1 VLKNHRKSR
10 IHARWL
16 MTLNETL
23 NEREQTILQAVVQCY
38 ITTAEPVGSRTIV
51 KRYSLELSPA
61 TVRNVMSDLEELGYL
76 QQLHTSSGR
85 VPTDKGYR
93 YFVNYLMRVQEL
105 SLSERNRI
113 DHELSARL
121 RDADE
126 VLRQTSQLLALI
138 THQTGIV
145 KAPDERSVEVRHIEV
160 VEVASNRGAVLV
172 ADNYGR
178 VHTVMMPLDAPV
190 QTEDLVKL
198 NRFLNDHLRG
208 VLIGRIPSAIEDVM
222 RSLMDEQRRLA
233 EKALQVVSFLPRSRP
248 GQLYLEGTTQLFEQ
262 PEFHDVGRAR
272 EVFGLFE
279 ERDRLVQLLQAGIAD
294 HPMLVPSVLI
304 GSELQQPGL
313 QEISVVASP
322 YRIGDKAVG
331 VLGVLGPRRMPY
343 PRLTAIVDYTA
354 GMVSRFLTSLVG

>member
-1 VLKNHRKSR
+1 MS
-10 IHARWL
+10 
-16 MTLNETL
+16 ETL
-23 NEREQTILQAVVQCY
+23 NEREQMILQAVVQCY

-51 KRYSLELSPA
+51 KRFGMGLSPA

-105 SLSERNRI
+105 TLSERARI
-113 DHELSARL
+113 DNELSTRL

-126 VLRQTSQLLALI
+126 VLQHTSQLLALI

-145 KAPDERSVEVRHIEV
+145 KAPDEQSVDVRHIEV
-160 VEVASNRGAVLV
+160 VDVASDRGAVLI

-178 VHTVMMPLDAPV
+178 VHTVMMPIAPSRGD
-190 QTEDLVKL
+190 DLAKL
-198 NRFLNDHLRG
+198 NRFLNEHLRG
-208 VLIGRIPSAIEDVM
+208 VAVSGIAAVIEGVM
-222 RSLMDEQRRLA
+222 RTFVDERRRLA
-233 EKALQVVSFLPRSRP
+233 EEAMQVVKYLPRSRP

-279 ERDRLVQLLQAGIAD
+279 ERDRLVQLLQAGVRDRMTA
-294 HPMLVPSVLI
+294 VPSVLI

-322 YRIGDKAVG
+322 YHVGEKAVG

>member
-1 VLKNHRKSR
+1 
-10 IHARWL
+10 
-16 MTLNETL
+16 MTINETL
-23 NEREQTILQAVVQCY
+23 NEREETILRAIVQCY

-51 KRYSLELSPA
+51 KRFGLELSPA
-61 TVRNVMSDLEELGYL
+61 TVRNVMSDLEDLGYL

-105 SLSERNRI
+105 TLSERNRI
-113 DHELSARL
+113 DNELSARL

-126 VLRQTSQLLALI
+126 VLHQTSQMLALI

-145 KAPDERSVEVRHIEV
+145 KSPDEHSVEVRHIEV
-160 VEVASNRGAVLV
+160 VHVASDRGAVLV

-178 VHTVMMPLDAPV
+178 VYTVMMPVGTPLHGD
-190 QTEDLVKL
+190 DLVKL

-208 VLIGRIPSAIEDVM
+208 VLISRIPSAIEEVV
-222 RSLMDEQRRLA
+222 RTAMDEQRRLA
-233 EKALQVVSFLPRSRP
+233 EEALHVVNFLPRSRP
-248 GQLYLEGTTQLFEQ
+248 GQLYLEGAAQLFEQ

-294 HPMLVPSVLI
+294 CSTAVSSVLI
-304 GSELQQPGL
+304 GSELRQPGL

-322 YRIGDKAVG
+322 YRVGERAVG

>member
-1 VLKNHRKSR
+1 
-10 IHARWL
+10 
-16 MTLNETL
+16 MTNSETL

-51 KRYSLELSPA
+51 KRFGMDLSPA

-105 SLSERNRI
+105 TLSERNRI
-113 DHELSARL
+113 DHELSDRL

-126 VLRQTSQLLALI
+126 VLHQTSQMLALI

-145 KAPDERSVEVRHIEV
+145 KAPDEHSVEVRHIEV
-160 VEVASNRGAVLV
+160 VHVASDRGAVLV

-178 VHTVMMPLDAPV
+178 VHTVMMPLKMPPRA
-190 QTEDLVKL
+190 EDLAKL
-198 NRFLNDHLRG
+198 NRFLNEHLRG
-208 VLIGRIPSAIEDVM
+208 VLINRIPAAIEDVM
-222 RSLMDEQRRLA
+222 RTLMDEQRRLA
-233 EKALQVVSFLPRSRP
+233 EEAMQVVSFLPRSRP
-248 GQLYLEGTTQLFEQ
+248 GRLYLEGTSQLFEQ

-279 ERDRLVQLLQAGIAD
+279 ERDLLVQLLQTGIGD
-294 HPMLVPSVLI
+294 RPLPVPSVLI
-304 GSELQQPGL
+304 GSEFQQPGL
-313 QEISVVASP
+313 QEISMVASP
-322 YRIGDKAVG
+322 YRVGDKAVG